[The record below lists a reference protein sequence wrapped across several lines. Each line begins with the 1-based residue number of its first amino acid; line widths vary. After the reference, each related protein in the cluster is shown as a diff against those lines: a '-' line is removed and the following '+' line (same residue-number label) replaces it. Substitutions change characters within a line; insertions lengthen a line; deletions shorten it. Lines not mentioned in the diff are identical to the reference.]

1 MTRVATL
8 AGRLLLYLA
17 ATMLLVSLALCAL
30 AVYLTTLPAR
40 KLSTDSA
47 RRAAKLEAGRQL
59 VVAIGT
65 LAALSRRG
73 EP

>member
-1 MTRVATL
+1 MLPL
-8 AGRLLLYLA
+8 AGRMLLYVA

-30 AVYLTTLPAR
+30 SIYLATLPAR
-40 KLSTDSA
+40 RLSSDSA

-59 VVAIGT
+59 ILALGT
-65 LAALSRRG
+65 LAALSRRPP